1 MSIDK
6 DLIEKAKE
14 KLGDENAFIMAELLE
29 LECFDERNLKG
40 CCPYHREDT
49 PSFVYN
55 KKDYRFHCF
64 GCNTTVDIVDVLMGT
79 KGYTFL
85 DAARWLCER
94 AEIEFSCPEQHV
106 KTLHKY
112 RYPREESRENNMDK
126 VYEYLAGRGLSKATI
141 DYLDIRSDEYG
152 NIAFHSYDQYDTLT
166 VVNYR
171 KSCRIPRESKENKCW
186 FQKDADTA
194 DILWNMN
201 RVNTSKPLV
210 ITEGQIDCASVI
222 EAGYLNCVSVLKGS
236 QGMGWIENCWDWL
249 QQFDS
254 IIVFSDNDAPGVKMR
269 NEVINR
275 LGAIRCK
282 YVEVPKTME
291 FKDTG
296 VVYETT
302 DANEVLQFRGK
313 EYLLELI
320 NTAKDIPITSVAKL
334 SEIKELNPNEMDGFE
349 VGIKDLDKELMKIF
363 TGGVTLLTGLP
374 SAGKTTF
381 LNQVVLRAMD
391 SEYKTFL
398 FSRELLN
405 GMSKGWFSQ
414 VAAGR
419 RNMHKIP
426 LPNQDIEY
434 WVTNDEAKEKIT
446 EYYDNSFFI
455 YKDEEENTEDKLFES
470 MELCATKKGLRLFII
485 DNLMT
490 VQLKAD
496 TTDTNKAQTDFMNR
510 LIKFSMKYDV
520 AVVVIAHPRKI
531 QGGTD
536 IGLFDVAG
544 SQNIVNLAT
553 RTIGLK
559 RVKDD
564 EKNNTSSKYY
574 GYDVIIS
581 IIKDRIFGSTKEIPV
596 YYDKIDRRF
605 FSNYEEFDWV
615 YGWDMENKHKYTD
628 RLSYPVEEK
637 ESFPDK

>member
-1 MSIDK
+1 MLVDK
-6 DLIEKAKE
+6 ELIEKAKE
-14 KLGDENAFIMAELLE
+14 KLGDKNAYIMAELLD
-29 LECFDERNLKG
+29 LESFDEKNLKA

-49 PSFVYN
+49 ASFIYN
-55 KKDYRFHCF
+55 KKNYTYHCF
-64 GCNTTVDIVDVLMGT
+64 GCNSTVDIIDVLME
-79 KGYTFL
+79 KGHTFI
-85 DAARWLCER
+85 DAVKELSKM
-94 AEIEFSCPEQHV
+94 AELEFSCPEQHV
-106 KTLHKY
+106 KTLPRYKY
-112 RYPREESRENNMDK
+112 PTEESRENDMTK
-126 VYEYLAGRGLSKATI
+126 VYEYLASRGISKATA
-141 DYLDIRSDEYG
+141 DYLDIRADSCG
-152 NIAFHSYDQYDTLT
+152 NIAFHTYDQHDTLT

-171 KSCRIPRESKENKCW
+171 KSYKTNECKCW
-186 FQKDADTA
+186 FQKDADVA

-222 EAGYLNCVSVLKGS
+222 EAGYLNSVSILKGS

-249 QQFDS
+249 QQFES
-254 IIVFSDNDAPGVKMR
+254 IIVFSDGDRAGLKMR

-275 LGAIRCK
+275 LGAMKCK
-282 YVEVPKTME
+282 YVEIPKELE
-291 FKDTG
+291 FKNTG
-296 VVYETT
+296 RTVPVK
-302 DANEVLQFRGK
+302 DANEILQAKGK
-313 EYLLELI
+313 EFLLELI

-334 SEIKELNPNEMDGFE
+334 SEIKELNPTEMDGFE
-349 VGIKDLDKELMKIF
+349 AGIEELDKELMKIF

-381 LNQVVLRAMD
+381 LNQVVLHAMD
-391 SEYKTFL
+391 SGYKTFL

-405 GMSKGWFSQ
+405 GMSKGWFTQ

-419 RNMHKIP
+419 RNMHPIKLANGNDFYIV
-426 LPNQDIEY
+426 NEDAKQDI
-434 WVTNDEAKEKIT
+434 TKH
-446 EYYDNSFFI
+446 YDDMFYI
-455 YKDEEENTEDKLFES
+455 YKDEEENSEDKLFES

-490 VQLKAD
+490 VQLRAD
-496 TTDTNKAQTDFMNR
+496 GSDTNKAQTDFMNR

-520 AVVVIAHPRKI
+520 VVVCIAHPRKI

-559 RVKDD
+559 RVKAED
-564 EKNNTSSKYY
+564 KNNPSNKYH

-596 YYDKIDRRF
+596 YYDQIDRRF
-605 FSNYEEFDWV
+605 YSSYDEFDHI
-615 YGWDMENKHKYTD
+615 YGWDKKKYFG
-628 RLSYPVEEK
+628 RLNYPVAPKDE
-637 ESFPDK
+637 FPDK